1 MVALKKHDNDN
12 LIKYLHEVLEMLIKP
27 TFEEKELK
35 KLQSLF
41 KIEKILK
48 QEEKKVIAAPQGIHG
63 STILKT
69 QSYINS
75 MNSEL
80 QKLGKNG
87 KATLLYQASKDGHNR

>member
-1 MVALKKHDNDN
+1 
-12 LIKYLHEVLEMLIKP
+12 MLIKP

-48 QEEKKVIAAPQGIHG
+48 QEEKKVIAAYQGIHG

-69 QSYINS
+69 
-75 MNSEL
+75 
-80 QKLGKNG
+80 
-87 KATLLYQASKDGHNR
+87 